1 MATIASLLHSNT
13 LPTPTAYA
21 TPEAVAT
28 GSSAASSSSSSSSAS
43 GALDASDALA
53 NEQTF
58 LQLLVSQLQN
68 QDPTDPM
75 DGTQFV
81 TQLAQFSSLEQELAM
96 RQDLDKM
103 AGAVTTSTTST
114 GGSGG
119 TGSGSDSSANA
130 ISNNKPANPVQ

>member
-1 MATIASLLHSNT
+1 MATIPSLLHSNA
-13 LPTPTAYA
+13 LPTPAMHA
-21 TPEAVAT
+21 A
-28 GSSAASSSSSSSSAS
+28 AASSGSSGSSSTSSTTS
-43 GALDASDALA
+43 GDLAASDALA

-58 LQLLVSQLQN
+58 LQLLVAQLQN
-68 QDPTDPM
+68 QDPDDPM

-103 AGAVTTSTTST
+103 AAAVPTSTTST
-114 GGSGG
+114 SGSGG

-130 ISNNKPANPVQ
+130 TTNNNQPANPVQ

>member
-1 MATIASLLHSNT
+1 MHAA
-13 LPTPTAYA
+13 
-21 TPEAVAT
+21 
-28 GSSAASSSSSSSSAS
+28 AASSGSSGSSSTSSTTS
-43 GALDASDALA
+43 GDLAASDALA

-58 LQLLVSQLQN
+58 LQLLVAQLQN
-68 QDPTDPM
+68 QDPDDPM

-103 AGAVTTSTTST
+103 AAAVPTSTTST
-114 GGSGG
+114 SGSGG

-130 ISNNKPANPVQ
+130 TTNNNQPANPVQ